1 MSAPTNPRFAYL
13 LLMLSTLFWG
23 GNFVL
28 SRAVHADMPPLALA
42 FWRWVLA
49 LVIILPFAWPQWQRH
64 KALMKQHWK
73 VLLALSILGVAN
85 FNTFVYIG
93 LQTQPAT
100 NGLLLLSIGPIVILA
115 LSRLMFKESINMVQ
129 VAGMVISLLG
139 VGVIVTQGQPWALA
153 QQFEQ
158 ADGYGWIFAAVVSWA
173 LYSVLLRLRPAGLPG
188 LALFALTVLIGAAA
202 LAPFYAYEHWGLQRH
217 MAFTTVNLL
226 SIGYVGIFAS
236 ILAFMFWNRGVADLG
251 PTRAGYMIHLIPV
264 WGLLLATGFLGEQLM
279 AYHWVGMLCIFGGIW
294 LATVRGRSRS
304 GSRLFKSA

>member
-1 MSAPTNPRFAYL
+1 MSAPTPPRVAYL
-13 LLMLSTLFWG
+13 LLILSTFFWG

-49 LVIILPFAWPQWQRH
+49 LVVILPFAWPQWKRH
-64 KALMKQHWK
+64 RLLMMQHWK
-73 VLLALSILGVAN
+73 VLLALSVLGITN

-100 NGLLLLSIGPIVILA
+100 NGLLLLSVGPIVILA
-115 LSRLMFKESINMVQ
+115 LSRLIFKESINVVQ
-129 VAGMVISLLG
+129 MLGMMISLLG
-139 VGVIVTQGQPWALA
+139 VGVIVTQGQPGQLA
-153 QQFEQ
+153 QQFEH
-158 ADGYGWIFAAVVSWA
+158 ADGYGWILAAVVSWA

-188 LALFALTVLIGAAA
+188 IGLFGLTVLIGAIV
-202 LAPFYAYEHWGLQRH
+202 LAPFYAYEHWVQQRH
-217 MAFTTVNLL
+217 MALTTVNLL

-251 PTRAGYMIHLIPV
+251 PARAGYVIHLIPV

-279 AYHWVGMLCIFGGIW
+279 AYHWMGMCCIFGGIW
-294 LATVRGRSRS
+294 LATVRGRARS
-304 GSRLFKSA
+304 GSRVLKSA